1 MQRNVV
7 MKKQIAID
15 IQQRLLTVIS
25 ELSSILL
32 LEKNNFSEK
41 EYEAIKKGVGISIG
55 EIQVNLLDFLC
66 SLYPEIDNLSDIAR

>member
-1 MQRNVV
+1 